1 MILTMKILALLLILS
16 SCQLVKAPLVY
27 CLGGKYSV
35 IIDEGKVPNY
45 SVDGVKN
52 TGADVVLEGHTFS
65 DEEVSF
71 SLNIDNQPGILKV
84 QTKKNEM
91 GSYVGK
97 IQFKEEELDVSCSL
111 QNLKN

>member
-35 IIDEGKVPNY
+35 IIDEEKVPNY